1 MAEGGVASNFGNT
14 ATQHG
19 VEFSYARRR
28 QQVKRQTSRLNPWQF
43 PGASKSMLR
52 VRIELVPD
60 GDEALTTM
68 VAELEIANDGSGTAF
83 TGNYAATLRE
93 FSARPRGK
101 SEIHETRAAIHDV
114 ERDLVRPAQLVGVA
128 LSVLAPMKRT
138 MSSFPPAPSGETIR
152 KLDQK

>member
-1 MAEGGVASNFGNT
+1 
-14 ATQHG
+14 
-19 VEFSYARRR
+19 
-28 QQVKRQTSRLNPWQF
+28 
-43 PGASKSMLR
+43 MLR

-60 GDEALTTM
+60 GDEALSTM

-93 FSARPRGK
+93 FSARPRGE
-101 SEIHETRAAIHDV
+101 SEMHETRAAIHDV

-138 MSSFPPAPSGETIR
+138 MSSFPAVPPGATVNRAESAG
-152 KLDQK
+152 